1 MLRCYLSIQLTSF
14 YPLLC
19 VCLVLINGTSSFSG
33 SSYGKESGCNAGDP
47 GLIPGSGSSPAE
59 GNGNPLQDSCLENPM
74 DRPWGRKESDT
85 TERLTLSFSNGVS
98 EAGCH
103 LKSFPSVSNFLRYGV
118 FLRASYGLS
127 NNSRIL
133 NLRKKKKLKKA
144 MVHIH
149 NGVLLSHYKEYI
161 WISSNEVGETG
172 AYYTEWSKPERK
184 TPIQYTNAYIWNL
197 ERW

>member
-1 MLRCYLSIQLTSF
+1 MPFQSGWKLEVSCLRQDCLPPKLATPSYVGPLAHMLRCYLSIQLTSF

-59 GNGNPLQDSCLENPM
+59 GNGNPLQDSSLENPM

-85 TERLTLSFSNGVS
+85 TERLTLSFSNGIS

-133 NLRKKKKLKKA
+133 NLKKKKL
-144 MVHIH
+144 
-149 NGVLLSHYKEYI
+149 
-161 WISSNEVGETG
+161 SNMCFF
-172 AYYTEWSKPERK
+172 WK
-184 TPIQYTNAYIWNL
+184 IQ
-197 ERW
+197 